1 MRDIL
6 KNRTLTNVSLLAISL
21 LLAGCDNKED
31 AGENSVHAP
40 APAQKQTQ
48 SKTVEEKAKVPD
60 DAEFQAVD
68 TNLKCLSLYKNT
80 SGKSPDENYAFLIAP
95 QELMQKKE
103 HFERVDFINTL
114 RDKIKALSSDNV
126 GDYFTLT
133 LTSNRTKPN
142 YVFITQYIEAGD
154 EHSDHPKGVPGFQ
167 FFMGDSDKQFIFNQD
182 HGYAE
187 NTNCAI
193 DLRNTDKIRFIP
205 ATDEKLARTVSKYVG
220 SGNLSIRYFLK
231 ATGFD
236 YADNNGQP
244 NVIPQPVV
252 KADVI
257 KVQLLEADGSV
268 LTQVGLD

>member
-6 KNRTLTNVSLLAISL
+6 KKRTLGKVSLLTVSL
-21 LLAGCDNKED
+21 LLASCDGKED
-31 AGENSVHAP
+31 TGTSYTS
-40 APAQKQTQ
+40 AQKQTQ
-48 SKTVEEKAKVPD
+48 SKAVEEKVNVPD
-60 DAEFQAVD
+60 DAKFQAVD
-68 TNLKCLSLYKNT
+68 TNLKCLSLYRKT

-114 RDKIKALSSDNV
+114 SDKIKALSSDNI

-133 LTSNRTKPN
+133 LTNNRSKPN

-154 EHSDHPKGVPGFQ
+154 DHSDHPKGVPGFQ
-167 FFMGDSDKQFIFNQD
+167 FFMGDADKQFIFNQN

-205 ATDEKLARTVSKYVG
+205 ATDEGLARTVSKSVE
-220 SGNLSIRYFLK
+220 SGNLSVKYFLK

-252 KADVI
+252 KADVL
-257 KVQLLEADGSV
+257 KVQLLGADGSV
-268 LTQVGLD
+268 LTQVDLN

>member
-1 MRDIL
+1 MKKKTFTTASI
-6 KNRTLTNVSLLAISL
+6 LAISI

-31 AGENSVHAP
+31 AGKDAAP
-40 APAQKQTQ
+40 APTKSQ
-48 SKTVEEKAKVPD
+48 STTLEKSVKMPD

-68 TNLKCLSLYKNT
+68 TPLKCLSLYKNI

-103 HFERVDFINTL
+103 HFERIDFINTL
-114 RDKIKALSSDNV
+114 RDKINALSSDKV

-133 LTSNRTKPN
+133 LTNNRSKPN
-142 YVFITQYIEAGD
+142 YVFITHYIEASD

-167 FFMGDSDKQFIFNQD
+167 FFMGNTDNQFIFNQA

-193 DLRNTDKIRFIP
+193 DLQHTDKIRFIP
-205 ATDEKLARTVSKYVG
+205 ASDENLARTVSKTVE
-220 SGNLSIRYFLK
+220 SGNLSIKYFLK

-244 NVIPQPVV
+244 NVIPQTVV

-257 KVQLLEADGSV
+257 KIQLLGEDGSV
-268 LTQVGLD
+268 LTQVGLN